1 MKMKSYAR
9 LAKVTI
15 TGLTAL
21 SLAVMPIP
29 ASAQMAVF
37 DSTNYAQNLLQAAR
51 ALEQINHQVQS
62 LQNEATML
70 ENMGRNLKTFDF
82 PQLQQITSALR
93 KIDGLMNEAQAI
105 GFKSGAV
112 DAPFSQ
118 MFPGSIA
125 KLLTSDQRVAQ
136 AKTRLDA
143 AMASFRHSMDVQA
156 EVVSNIQSDS
166 DLLNDLAGR
175 SQSSVGALQA
185 QQAANQLLALS
196 AKQQMQLQD
205 LVAAEFRS
213 QSIERATRAQSEA
226 EARAATQRF
235 LGTGKAYSSTR
246 E

>member
-1 MKMKSYAR
+1 
-9 LAKVTI
+9 V
-15 TGLTAL
+15 TGLTAV
-21 SLAVMPIP
+21 SLAAVPVP
-29 ASAQMAVF
+29 ASAQMPVF

-82 PQLQQITSALR
+82 PQLQQITSALQ
-93 KIDGLMNEAQAI
+93 KIDGLMHQAQSI
-105 GFKSGAV
+105 GFKSGGV
-112 DAPFSQ
+112 DASFSA
-118 MFPGSIA
+118 MFPGSIG
-125 KLLTSDQRVAQ
+125 KLLTGDQRVAE
-136 AKTRLDA
+136 AKTRFDA

-166 DLLNDLAGR
+166 GLLNDLATR

-205 LVAAEFRS
+205 LMAAEFRS
-213 QSIERATRAQSEA
+213 QSFERAARAQSEA
-226 EARAATQRF
+226 DGRAATQRF
-235 LGTGKAYSSTR
+235 LGTGKAYSSTHD
-246 E
+246 

>member
-1 MKMKSYAR
+1 MKSCAHV
-9 LAKVTI
+9 AKVAVTC
-15 TGLTAL
+15 LTAVSIAL
-21 SLAVMPIP
+21 VPVP
-29 ASAQMAVF
+29 ASAQMPVI

-51 ALEQINHQVQS
+51 ALEQINNQVKS

-82 PQLQQITSALR
+82 PQLQQITSALQ

-105 GFKSGAV
+105 GFKSGEV
-112 DAPFSQ
+112 DASFGA
-118 MFPGSIA
+118 MFPGSLG
-125 KLLTSDQRVAQ
+125 KLLTSDQRLAQ
-136 AKTRLDA
+136 AKNRFDA

-166 DLLNDLAGR
+166 GLLNDLAAR

-205 LVAAEFRS
+205 LMAAEFRS
-213 QSIERATRAQSEA
+213 QSIERAARAQSEA
-226 EARAATQRF
+226 DGRAATRRF
-235 LGTGKAYSSTR
+235 LGSGQAYSSTR

>member
-1 MKMKSYAR
+1 MKRCAHLSKA
-9 LAKVTI
+9 VV
-15 TGLTAL
+15 TGLAAVSVAL
-21 SLAVMPIP
+21 LPVP
-29 ASAQMAVF
+29 AWAQMTVF

-70 ENMGRNLKTFDF
+70 ENMGRNLRTFDF

-93 KIDGLMNEAQAI
+93 KIDGLMNQAQAI
-105 GFKSGAV
+105 GFKSGQVHASFG
-112 DAPFSQ
+112 A
-118 MFPGSIA
+118 MFPGSTDR
-125 KLLTSDQRVAQ
+125 LQTSDQRVAE
-136 AKTRLDA
+136 AKKRFDA
-143 AMASFRHSMDVQA
+143 AMAGLRHSMDVQA

-166 DLLNDLAGR
+166 ALLNDLATR

-205 LVAAEFRS
+205 LMAAEFRS
-213 QSIERATRAQSEA
+213 EAFERAARAQSEA
-226 EARAATQRF
+226 DGRAATRRF